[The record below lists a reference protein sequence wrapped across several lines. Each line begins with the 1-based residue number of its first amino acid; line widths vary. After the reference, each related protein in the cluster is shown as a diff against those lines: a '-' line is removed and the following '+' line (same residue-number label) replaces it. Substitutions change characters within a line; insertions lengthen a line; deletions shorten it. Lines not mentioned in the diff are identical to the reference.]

1 MSKVYSID
9 EIKTIVSDVAKQYG
23 VKKAALFGS
32 YCRGNP
38 NEQSDI
44 DLLID
49 KGNIRGLIM
58 FNSFVNLLQER
69 LDKPVDVMTYSSL
82 NKSLIKDSVD
92 NEVVL
97 YEQP

>member
-1 MSKVYSID
+1 MPDIYSID

-32 YCRGNP
+32 YCYGTP
-38 NEQSDI
+38 DDQSDI

-58 FNSFVNLLQER
+58 FNSFVNSLEEKLH
-69 LDKPVDVMTYSSL
+69 KPVDVITYSSL
-82 NKSLIKDSVD
+82 DDSLIKNSVH
-92 NEVVL
+92 NEVIL

>member
-1 MSKVYSID
+1 MTDSVYSIS
-9 EIKTIVSDVAKQYG
+9 EIKDIVSDVAKQYG

-32 YCRGNP
+32 YCNGNP
-38 NEQSDI
+38 TPQSDI

-58 FNSFVNLLQER
+58 FNSFVGSLEDR
-69 LDKPVDVMTYSSL
+69 LNKPVDVITYSSL
-82 NKSLIKDSVD
+82 ENSLIKDSIN

-97 YEQP
+97 YEQ

>member
-1 MSKVYSID
+1 MPDVYSID

-32 YCRGNP
+32 YCCGNADE
-38 NEQSDI
+38 NSDI

-58 FNSFVNLLQER
+58 FNSFVNSLQER
-69 LDKPVDVMTYSSL
+69 FHKPVDVITYSSL
-82 NKSLIKDSVD
+82 NNSLIKNSVG

-97 YEQP
+97 YEQA